1 MTGAVEGP
9 KQASKAPPVARL
21 RGLSGKVLTLAI
33 VFVMIG
39 EILIFLPSLA
49 NYRVTWLKGRI
60 AMAEVA
66 ALAVE
71 AAPDNQ
77 ISDDLRKELLSAAG
91 VEVVALKRDQS
102 RHLVLVTDEPSTV
115 VARYDL
121 RDNRTFQLLLDA
133 VTTMLAGG
141 QRVITIVDKPPNM
154 SGDEIELAMSEAP
167 LFAAMVGYAVNIL
180 ALSVVLSII
189 VAGFAFIA
197 LDRMLVVPI
206 RRLTR
211 SMVRFREQP
220 EDQSR
225 IIEPSGRNDEIGRA
239 EQELQAMQRDLA
251 GTLQQKSRLAALG
264 LAVSKVSHDLRN
276 MLSTTQLISDRLSS
290 VQDPTVQR
298 VAPKLVSSLDRA
310 IGFLAQTLVYGRAE
324 EAPPRRD
331 RFPLRL
337 LVEEVIDMVVVQ
349 ASSRTVL
356 YNDVPAEVVVDA
368 DRDQLFRVLM
378 NLARNSTEAMDMQEE
393 PAAAPSQTA
402 DGMVRITGWRE
413 GSVVMIEVRDN
424 GPGVSQ
430 RAREHLFEAFRSSA
444 RTGGTGLGLAIASE
458 LVRAHGGDIRLV
470 AEAVRGA
477 VFHIS
482 IPDRVAELRPG
493 RRGQREAS

>member
-1 MTGAVEGP
+1 
-9 KQASKAPPVARL
+9 
-21 RGLSGKVLTLAI
+21 
-33 VFVMIG
+33 
-39 EILIFLPSLA
+39 
-49 NYRVTWLKGRI
+49 
-60 AMAEVA
+60 
-66 ALAVE
+66 
-71 AAPDNQ
+71 
-77 ISDDLRKELLSAAG
+77 
-91 VEVVALKRDQS
+91 
-102 RHLVLVTDEPSTV
+102 
-115 VARYDL
+115 
-121 RDNRTFQLLLDA
+121 
-133 VTTMLAGG
+133 
-141 QRVITIVDKPPNM
+141 
-154 SGDEIELAMSEAP
+154 MSEAP

-180 ALSVVLSII
+180 ALSVLLSII
-189 VAGFAFIA
+189 VAGFAFIT

-206 RRLTR
+206 RRLTQ

-225 IIEPSGRNDEIGRA
+225 IVEPSGRNDEIGLA
-239 EQELQAMQRDLA
+239 EQELEAMQRDLA

-276 MLSTTQLISDRLSS
+276 MLATTQLISDRLSS

-378 NLARNSTEAMDMQEE
+378 NLVRNATEALDAPEE
-393 PAAAPSQTA
+393 PAPSPPA
-402 DGMVRITGWRE
+402 DGMVRITAWRE
-413 GSVVMIEVRDN
+413 GSVVMIEARDN
-424 GPGVSQ
+424 GPGVSP

-458 LVRAHGGDIRLV
+458 LVRAHGGDIRLI
-470 AEAVRGA
+470 AEAARGA

>member
-1 MTGAVEGP
+1 MTGAVEGSRRT
-9 KQASKAPPVARL
+9 KSPPRVDRL
-21 RGLSGKVLTLAI
+21 RGLSGKVLALAI
-33 VFVMIG
+33 LFVMIG
-39 EILIFLPSLA
+39 ELLIFLPSLA
-49 NYRVTWLKGRI
+49 NYRVGWLKGRI

-102 RHLVLVTDEPSTV
+102 RHLVLTSKEPLTV

-121 RDNRTFQLLLDA
+121 RETRIFQLLFDA

-141 QRVITIVDKPPNM
+141 QRVITVVDKPPNM

-180 ALSVVLSII
+180 ALSVLLSII
-189 VAGFAFIA
+189 VAGFAFIT

-206 RRLTR
+206 RRLTQ

-225 IIEPSGRNDEIGRA
+225 IVEPSGRNDEIGLA
-239 EQELQAMQRDLA
+239 EQELEAMQRDLA

-276 MLSTTQLISDRLSS
+276 MLATTQLISDRLSS

-331 RFPLRL
+331 RFPLRP

-378 NLARNSTEAMDMQEE
+378 NLVRNATEALDAPEE
-393 PAAAPSQTA
+393 PAPSPPA
-402 DGMVRITGWRE
+402 DGMVRITAWRE
-413 GSVVMIEVRDN
+413 GSVVMIEARDN
-424 GPGVSQ
+424 GPGVSP

-458 LVRAHGGDIRLV
+458 LVRAHGGDIRLI
-470 AEAVRGA
+470 AEAARGA

>member
-1 MTGAVEGP
+1 MTGAVEGSRRT
-9 KQASKAPPVARL
+9 KSPPRVDRL
-21 RGLSGKVLTLAI
+21 RGLSGKVLALAI
-33 VFVMIG
+33 LFVMIG
-39 EILIFLPSLA
+39 ELLIFLPSLA
-49 NYRVTWLKGRI
+49 NYRVGWLKGRI

-102 RHLVLVTDEPSTV
+102 RHLVLTSKEPLTV

-121 RDNRTFQLLLDA
+121 RETRIFQLLFDA

-141 QRVITIVDKPPNM
+141 QRVITVVDKPPNM

-180 ALSVVLSII
+180 ALSVLLSII
-189 VAGFAFIA
+189 VAGFAFIT

-206 RRLTR
+206 RRLTQ

-225 IIEPSGRNDEIGRA
+225 IVEPSGRNDEIGLA
-239 EQELQAMQRDLA
+239 EQELEAMQRDLA

-276 MLSTTQLISDRLSS
+276 MLATTQLISDRLSS

-331 RFPLRL
+331 RFPLRA

-378 NLARNSTEAMDMQEE
+378 NLVRNATEALDAPEE
-393 PAAAPSQTA
+393 PAPSPPA
-402 DGMVRITGWRE
+402 DGMVRITAWRE
-413 GSVVMIEVRDN
+413 GSVVMIEARDN

-458 LVRAHGGDIRLV
+458 LVRAHGGDIRLI
-470 AEAVRGA
+470 AEAARGA

>member
-1 MTGAVEGP
+1 MTGAVEGSRRT
-9 KQASKAPPVARL
+9 KSPPRVDRL
-21 RGLSGKVLTLAI
+21 RGLSGKVLALAI
-33 VFVMIG
+33 LFVMIG
-39 EILIFLPSLA
+39 ELLIFLPSLA
-49 NYRVTWLKGRI
+49 NYRVGWLKGRI

-102 RHLVLVTDEPSTV
+102 RHLVLTSKEPLTV

-121 RDNRTFQLLLDA
+121 RETRIFQLLFDA

-141 QRVITIVDKPPNM
+141 QRVITVVDKPPNM

-180 ALSVVLSII
+180 ALSVLLSII
-189 VAGFAFIA
+189 VAGFAFIT

-206 RRLTR
+206 RRLTQ

-225 IIEPSGRNDEIGRA
+225 IVEPSGRNDEIGLA
-239 EQELQAMQRDLA
+239 EQELEAMQRDLA

-276 MLSTTQLISDRLSS
+276 MLATTQLISDRLSS

-331 RFPLRL
+331 RFPLRP

-378 NLARNSTEAMDMQEE
+378 NLVRNATEALDAPEE
-393 PAAAPSQTA
+393 PAPSPPA
-402 DGMVRITGWRE
+402 DGMVRITAWRE
-413 GSVVMIEVRDN
+413 GSVVMIEARDN

-458 LVRAHGGDIRLV
+458 LVRAHGGDIRLI
-470 AEAVRGA
+470 AEAARGA

>member
-1 MTGAVEGP
+1 MTGAVEG
-9 KQASKAPPVARL
+9 SRRTRSPPRVDRL
-21 RGLSGKVLTLAI
+21 RGLSGKVLALAI
-33 VFVMIG
+33 LFVMIG
-39 EILIFLPSLA
+39 ELLIFLPSLA
-49 NYRVTWLKGRI
+49 NYRVGWLKGRI

-102 RHLVLVTDEPSTV
+102 RHLVLTSKEPLTV

-121 RDNRTFQLLLDA
+121 RETRIFQLLFDA

-141 QRVITIVDKPPNM
+141 QRVITVVDKPPNM

-180 ALSVVLSII
+180 ALSVLLSII
-189 VAGFAFIA
+189 VAGFAFIT

-206 RRLTR
+206 RRLTQ

-225 IIEPSGRNDEIGRA
+225 IVEPSGRNDEIGLA
-239 EQELQAMQRDLA
+239 EQELEAMQRDLA

-276 MLSTTQLISDRLSS
+276 MLATTQLISDRLSS

-378 NLARNSTEAMDMQEE
+378 NLVRNATEALDAPEE
-393 PAAAPSQTA
+393 PAPSPPA
-402 DGMVRITGWRE
+402 DGMVRITAWRE
-413 GSVVMIEVRDN
+413 GSVVMIEARDN
-424 GPGVSQ
+424 GPGVSP

-458 LVRAHGGDIRLV
+458 LVRAHGGDIRLI
-470 AEAVRGA
+470 AEAARGA

>member
-1 MTGAVEGP
+1 MTGAIEGP
-9 KQASKAPPVARL
+9 KTTKKPPPVARL

-60 AMAEVA
+60 ELAEVA

-77 ISDDLRKELLSAAG
+77 ISADLRKELLTAAG

-102 RHLVLVTDEPSTV
+102 RHLVLMTDEPSTV

-121 RDNRTFQLLLDA
+121 RENRTFQLLLDA

-154 SGDEIELAMSEAP
+154 SGDEIELAMSETP

-206 RRLTR
+206 RRLTQ

-225 IIEPSGRNDEIGRA
+225 IIEPSDRNDEIGRA

-378 NLARNSTEAMDMQEE
+378 NLARNSTEALDSQEE
-393 PAAAPSQTA
+393 EATPSQTA
-402 DGMVRITGWRE
+402 DGMVRVTGWRE

>member
-1 MTGAVEGP
+1 MTGAVEGSRRT
-9 KQASKAPPVARL
+9 KSPPRVDRL
-21 RGLSGKVLTLAI
+21 RGLSGKVLALAI
-33 VFVMIG
+33 LFVMIG
-39 EILIFLPSLA
+39 ELLIFLPSLA
-49 NYRVTWLKGRI
+49 NYRVGWLKGRI

-102 RHLVLVTDEPSTV
+102 RHLVLMSKEPLTV

-121 RDNRTFQLLLDA
+121 RETRIFQLLFDA

-141 QRVITIVDKPPNM
+141 QRVITVVDKPPNM

-180 ALSVVLSII
+180 ALSVLLSII
-189 VAGFAFIA
+189 VAGFAFIT

-206 RRLTR
+206 RRLTQ

-225 IIEPSGRNDEIGRA
+225 IVEPSGRNDEIGLA
-239 EQELQAMQRDLA
+239 EQELEAMQRDLA
-251 GTLQQKSRLAALG
+251 GTLQQKNRLAALG

-276 MLSTTQLISDRLSS
+276 MLATTQLISDRLSS

-378 NLARNSTEAMDMQEE
+378 NLVRNATEALDAPEE
-393 PAAAPSQTA
+393 PAPSPPA
-402 DGMVRITGWRE
+402 DGMVRITAWRE
-413 GSVVMIEVRDN
+413 GSVVMIEARDN
-424 GPGVSQ
+424 GPGVSP

-458 LVRAHGGDIRLV
+458 LVRAHGGDIRLI
-470 AEAVRGA
+470 AEAARGA

>member
-1 MTGAVEGP
+1 MTGAVEGSRRT
-9 KQASKAPPVARL
+9 KSPPRVDRL
-21 RGLSGKVLTLAI
+21 RGLSGKVLALAI
-33 VFVMIG
+33 LFVMIG
-39 EILIFLPSLA
+39 ELLIFLPSLA
-49 NYRVTWLKGRI
+49 NYRVGWLKGRI

-102 RHLVLVTDEPSTV
+102 RHLVLTSKEPLTV

-121 RDNRTFQLLLDA
+121 RETRIFQLLFDA

-141 QRVITIVDKPPNM
+141 QRVITVVDKPPNM

-180 ALSVVLSII
+180 ALSVLLSII
-189 VAGFAFIA
+189 VAGFAFIT

-206 RRLTR
+206 RRLTQ

-225 IIEPSGRNDEIGRA
+225 IVEPSGRNDEIGLA
-239 EQELQAMQRDLA
+239 EQELEAMQRDLA

-276 MLSTTQLISDRLSS
+276 MLATTQLISDRLSS

-378 NLARNSTEAMDMQEE
+378 NLVRNATEALDAPEE
-393 PAAAPSQTA
+393 PAPSPPA
-402 DGMVRITGWRE
+402 DGMVRITAWRE
-413 GSVVMIEVRDN
+413 GSVVMIEARDN
-424 GPGVSQ
+424 GPGVSP

-458 LVRAHGGDIRLV
+458 LVRAHGGDIRLI
-470 AEAVRGA
+470 AEAARGA

>member
-1 MTGAVEGP
+1 MTGAVEGSRRT
-9 KQASKAPPVARL
+9 KSPPRVDRL
-21 RGLSGKVLTLAI
+21 RGLSGKVLALALL
-33 VFVMIG
+33 FVMIG
-39 EILIFLPSLA
+39 ELLIFLPSLA
-49 NYRVTWLKGRI
+49 NYRVGWLKGRI

-102 RHLVLVTDEPSTV
+102 RHLVLTSKEPLTV

-121 RDNRTFQLLLDA
+121 RETRIFQLLFDA

-141 QRVITIVDKPPNM
+141 QRVITVVDKPPNM

-180 ALSVVLSII
+180 ALSVLLSII
-189 VAGFAFIA
+189 VAGFAFIT

-206 RRLTR
+206 RRLTQ

-225 IIEPSGRNDEIGRA
+225 IVEPSGRNDEIGLA
-239 EQELQAMQRDLA
+239 EQELEAMQRDLA

-276 MLSTTQLISDRLSS
+276 MLATTQLISDRLSS
-290 VQDPTVQR
+290 VLDPTVQR
-298 VAPKLVSSLDRA
+298 VAPKLVTSLDRA

-378 NLARNSTEAMDMQEE
+378 NLVRNATEALDAPEE
-393 PAAAPSQTA
+393 PAPSPPA
-402 DGMVRITGWRE
+402 DGMVRITAWRE
-413 GSVVMIEVRDN
+413 GSVVMIEARDN
-424 GPGVSQ
+424 GPGVSP

-458 LVRAHGGDIRLV
+458 LVRAHGGDIRLI
-470 AEAVRGA
+470 AEAARGA

>member
-1 MTGAVEGP
+1 MTGAVEGSRRT
-9 KQASKAPPVARL
+9 KSPPRIDRL
-21 RGLSGKVLTLAI
+21 RGLSGKVLALAI
-33 VFVMIG
+33 LFVMIG
-39 EILIFLPSLA
+39 ELLIFLPSLA
-49 NYRVTWLKGRI
+49 NYRVSWLKGRI

-66 ALAVE
+66 ALALE
-71 AAPDNQ
+71 AAPDNR

-102 RHLVLVTDEPSTV
+102 RHLVLMSDAPSTA

-121 RDNRTFQLLLDA
+121 KDTRIFQLLFDA

-141 QRVITIVDKPPNM
+141 QRVITVVDKPPSM

-167 LFAAMVGYAVNIL
+167 LFSAMVGYAVNIL
-180 ALSVVLSII
+180 ALSVLLSII
-189 VAGFAFIA
+189 VAGFAFIT

-206 RRLTR
+206 RRLTQ

-225 IIEPSGRNDEIGRA
+225 IIEPSRRNDEIGLA
-239 EQELQAMQRDLA
+239 EQELEAMQRDLA

-276 MLSTTQLISDRLSS
+276 MLATTQLISDRLSS

-331 RFPLRL
+331 RFPLRP

-378 NLARNSTEAMDMQEE
+378 NLVRNATEALDAPEE
-393 PAAAPSQTA
+393 PAAPSPPA

-458 LVRAHGGDIRLV
+458 LVRAHGGDIRLI
-470 AEAVRGA
+470 AEAARGA
-477 VFHIS
+477 VFHLS

>member
-1 MTGAVEGP
+1 MTGAVEGSRRT
-9 KQASKAPPVARL
+9 KSPPRVDRL
-21 RGLSGKVLTLAI
+21 RGLSGKVLALAI
-33 VFVMIG
+33 LFVMIG
-39 EILIFLPSLA
+39 ELLIFLPSLA
-49 NYRVTWLKGRI
+49 NYRVGWLKGRI

-102 RHLVLVTDEPSTV
+102 RHLVLTSKEPLTV

-121 RDNRTFQLLLDA
+121 RETRIFQLLFDA

-141 QRVITIVDKPPNM
+141 QRVITVVDKPPNM

-180 ALSVVLSII
+180 ALSVLLSII
-189 VAGFAFIA
+189 VAGFAFIT

-206 RRLTR
+206 RRLTQ

-225 IIEPSGRNDEIGRA
+225 IVEPSGRNDEIGLA
-239 EQELQAMQRDLA
+239 EQELEAMQRDLA

-276 MLSTTQLISDRLSS
+276 MLATTQLISDRLSS

-331 RFPLRL
+331 RFPLRA

-378 NLARNSTEAMDMQEE
+378 NLVRNATEALDAPEE
-393 PAAAPSQTA
+393 PAPSPPA

-458 LVRAHGGDIRLV
+458 LVRAHGGDIRLI
-470 AEAVRGA
+470 AEAARGA

>member
-9 KQASKAPPVARL
+9 KSTKKPPPVAGL

-33 VFVMIG
+33 IFVMIG

-102 RHLVLVTDEPSTV
+102 RHLVLMTDEPSTV

-141 QRVITIVDKPPNM
+141 HRVITVVDKPPSM

-167 LFAAMVGYAVNIL
+167 LFAAMVGYAVSIL

-206 RRLTR
+206 RRLTQ

-225 IIEPSGRNDEIGRA
+225 IIEPSGRNDEIGLA
-239 EQELQAMQRDLA
+239 EQELRAMQRDLA

-276 MLSTTQLISDRLSS
+276 MLST
-290 VQDPTVQR
+290 
-298 VAPKLVSSLDRA
+298 
-310 IGFLAQTLVYGRAE
+310 
-324 EAPPRRD
+324 
-331 RFPLRL
+331 
-337 LVEEVIDMVVVQ
+337 
-349 ASSRTVL
+349 
-356 YNDVPAEVVVDA
+356 
-368 DRDQLFRVLM
+368 
-378 NLARNSTEAMDMQEE
+378 
-393 PAAAPSQTA
+393 PS
-402 DGMVRITGWRE
+402 
-413 GSVVMIEVRDN
+413 
-424 GPGVSQ
+424 
-430 RAREHLFEAFRSSA
+430 
-444 RTGGTGLGLAIASE
+444 
-458 LVRAHGGDIRLV
+458 
-470 AEAVRGA
+470 
-477 VFHIS
+477 
-482 IPDRVAELRPG
+482 
-493 RRGQREAS
+493 

>member
-1 MTGAVEGP
+1 MTGAVEGSRRT
-9 KQASKAPPVARL
+9 KSPPRIDCL
-21 RGLSGKVLTLAI
+21 RGLSGKVLALAI
-33 VFVMIG
+33 LFVMIG
-39 EILIFLPSLA
+39 ELLIFLPSLA
-49 NYRVTWLKGRI
+49 NYRVSWLKGRI

-66 ALAVE
+66 ALALE
-71 AAPDNQ
+71 AAPDNR

-102 RHLVLVTDEPSTV
+102 RHLVLMSDAPSTA

-121 RDNRTFQLLLDA
+121 KDTRIFQLLFDA

-141 QRVITIVDKPPNM
+141 QRVITVVDKPPSM

-167 LFAAMVGYAVNIL
+167 LFSAMVGYAVNIL
-180 ALSVVLSII
+180 ALSVLLSII
-189 VAGFAFIA
+189 VAGFAFIT

-206 RRLTR
+206 RRLTQ

-225 IIEPSGRNDEIGRA
+225 IIEPSRRNDEIGLA
-239 EQELQAMQRDLA
+239 EQELEAMQRDLA

-276 MLSTTQLISDRLSS
+276 MLATTQLISDRLSS

-331 RFPLRL
+331 RFPLRP

-378 NLARNSTEAMDMQEE
+378 NLVRNATEALDAPEE
-393 PAAAPSQTA
+393 PAAPSPPA

-458 LVRAHGGDIRLV
+458 LVRAHGGDIRLI
-470 AEAVRGA
+470 AEAARGA
-477 VFHIS
+477 VFHLS

>member
-1 MTGAVEGP
+1 MTGAVEGSRRT
-9 KQASKAPPVARL
+9 KSPPRVDRL
-21 RGLSGKVLTLAI
+21 RGLSGKVLALAI
-33 VFVMIG
+33 LFVMIG
-39 EILIFLPSLA
+39 ELLIFLPSLA
-49 NYRVTWLKGRI
+49 NYRVGWLKGRI

-102 RHLVLVTDEPSTV
+102 RHLVLTSKEPLTV

-121 RDNRTFQLLLDA
+121 RETRIFQLLFDA

-141 QRVITIVDKPPNM
+141 QRVITVVDKPPSM

-180 ALSVVLSII
+180 ALSVLLSII
-189 VAGFAFIA
+189 VAGFAFIT

-206 RRLTR
+206 RRLTQ

-225 IIEPSGRNDEIGRA
+225 IVEPSGRNDEIGLA
-239 EQELQAMQRDLA
+239 EQELEAMQRDLA

-276 MLSTTQLISDRLSS
+276 MLATTQLISDRLSS

-331 RFPLRL
+331 RFPLRP

-378 NLARNSTEAMDMQEE
+378 NLVRNATEALDAPEE
-393 PAAAPSQTA
+393 PAPSPPA
-402 DGMVRITGWRE
+402 DGMVRITAWRE
-413 GSVVMIEVRDN
+413 GSVVMIEARDN
-424 GPGVSQ
+424 GPGVSP

-458 LVRAHGGDIRLV
+458 LVRAHGGDIRLI
-470 AEAVRGA
+470 AEAARGA

>member
-1 MTGAVEGP
+1 MTGAVEGSRRT
-9 KQASKAPPVARL
+9 KSPPRVDRL
-21 RGLSGKVLTLAI
+21 RGLSGKVLALAI
-33 VFVMIG
+33 LFVMIG
-39 EILIFLPSLA
+39 ELLIFLPSLA
-49 NYRVTWLKGRI
+49 NYRVGWLKGRI

-102 RHLVLVTDEPSTV
+102 RHLVLTSKEPLTV

-121 RDNRTFQLLLDA
+121 RETRIFQLLFDA

-141 QRVITIVDKPPNM
+141 QRVITVVDKPPNM

-180 ALSVVLSII
+180 ALSVLLSII
-189 VAGFAFIA
+189 VAGFAFIT

-206 RRLTR
+206 RRLTQ

-225 IIEPSGRNDEIGRA
+225 IVEPSGRNDEIGLA
-239 EQELQAMQRDLA
+239 EQELEAMQRDLA

-276 MLSTTQLISDRLSS
+276 MLATTQLISDRLSS

-378 NLARNSTEAMDMQEE
+378 NLVRNATEALDAPEE
-393 PAAAPSQTA
+393 PAPSPPA
-402 DGMVRITGWRE
+402 DGMVRITAWRE
-413 GSVVMIEVRDN
+413 GSVVMIEARDN

-458 LVRAHGGDIRLV
+458 LVRAHGGDIRLI
-470 AEAVRGA
+470 AEAARGA